1 VTPSATTLIV
11 LFNLK
16 PGVSVERYEAWARA
30 TDLPIVRGLKS
41 IGSFDVYKASGLLSG
56 APSPYAYVEVIR
68 VDDMAT
74 FREEVAT
81 ETMKRVAA
89 EFREVADDPKFIVT
103 SAL

>member
-1 VTPSATTLIV
+1 LIV

-16 PGVSVERYEAWARA
+16 PGVSVDRYEAWARA

-56 APSPYAYVEVIR
+56 APSPYSYVEVIR

-74 FREEVAT
+74 FREEVGT
-81 ETMKRVAA
+81 ETMQRVAA